1 MSRQQRGHNLANVSS
16 LPLIHQSAS
25 ERHPQTLAS
34 IFLFFP
40 TNLMRVHLSPSQ
52 DMPTLFSRALFLGQ
66 ILHPAG
72 LFVSGPGGLGRAC
85 CWLAGIP
92 WHWLGSLAGDG
103 INGNDSDGLV
113 AKKTQSNIPMPT
125 SIYFKQ
131 DLIQSRSNPEVN
143 YVPYYPIKGILK
155 F

>member
-1 MSRQQRGHNLANVSS
+1 
-16 LPLIHQSAS
+16 
-25 ERHPQTLAS
+25 
-34 IFLFFP
+34 
-40 TNLMRVHLSPSQ
+40 MRVHLSPSQ
-52 DMPTLFSRALFLGQ
+52 DMPALFSRALFLGW

-85 CWLAGIP
+85 CWLAGIT

-103 INGNDSDGLV
+103 IDGNDSDGLV

-131 DLIQSRSNPEVN
+131 DLIQSRSNAEVN

>member
-1 MSRQQRGHNLANVSS
+1 M
-16 LPLIHQSAS
+16 
-25 ERHPQTLAS
+25 
-34 IFLFFP
+34 
-40 TNLMRVHLSPSQ
+40 
-52 DMPTLFSRALFLGQ
+52 
-66 ILHPAG
+66 
-72 LFVSGPGGLGRAC
+72 
-85 CWLAGIP
+85 GIT